1 MRTAGGRSLGP
12 SGFGRDFSVSA
23 LELGSPCFGSAGTQ
37 DGSGVCQLG
46 AFAKKSAFAPGGR
59 QYRRR
64 GFDLEIVAEVLS
76 NVDSMA
82 AKAGVIA
89 DVGNTV
95 EKVVERNALEGRR
108 VDEPCKGEFDPG
120 QDYLRPAV
128 GLHELDLGQ
137 PIAMEGSQRR
147 LATLPEAEL
156 EDMVVTA
163 VPKLELEVQSM
174 TTMAQISEDQ
184 HDWVGRRSYLH
195 R

>member
-1 MRTAGGRSLGP
+1 
-12 SGFGRDFSVSA
+12 VSA
-23 LELGSPCFGSAGTQ
+23 SWGLWRRTQ
-37 DGSGVCQLG
+37 PLLQVLTS
-46 AFAKKSAFAPGGR
+46 R

-64 GFDLEIVAEVLS
+64 GFDLEVVAEVLS
-76 NVDSMA
+76 KVDSMA

-89 DVGNTV
+89 VDNKV

-147 LATLPEAEL
+147 LATLPGAEL
-156 EDMVVTA
+156 KDMVVTA
-163 VPKLELEVQSM
+163 VPKLELEVQSI

-184 HDWVGRRSYLH
+184 RDEVEKRSYLN